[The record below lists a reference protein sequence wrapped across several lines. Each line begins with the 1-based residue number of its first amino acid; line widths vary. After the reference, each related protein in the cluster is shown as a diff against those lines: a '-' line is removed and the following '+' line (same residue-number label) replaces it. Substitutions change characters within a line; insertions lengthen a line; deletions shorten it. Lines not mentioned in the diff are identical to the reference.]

1 MYKPL
6 VYKNKTAVFDLKTHG
21 FRIRKRRFLLE
32 KQRFLK
38 RKTAVFEF
46 IYHIYH
52 LSIYLSHH
60 LSLPNYFID
69 KHLTAIVIDVIE
81 ELTKKHRGGV

>member
-1 MYKPL
+1 MYKPV

-32 KQRFLK
+32 KQRFLT

-52 LSIYLSHH
+52 LVRALQTTRR
-60 LSLPNYFID
+60 D
-69 KHLTAIVIDVIE
+69 
-81 ELTKKHRGGV
+81 TKNASASSSSN

>member
-6 VYKNKTAVFDLKTHG
+6 VYKNKRAVFDLKTHG

-52 LSIYLSHH
+52 TSITPSITTQ
-60 LSLPNYFID
+60 LP
-69 KHLTAIVIDVIE
+69 
-81 ELTKKHRGGV
+81 

>member
-1 MYKPL
+1 M
-6 VYKNKTAVFDLKTHG
+6 KTYG

-32 KQRFLK
+32 KQRFLT

-60 LSLPNYFID
+60 LSLLNYFKY
-69 KHLTAIVIDVIE
+69 KHLTAKVIDVID
-81 ELTKKHRGGV
+81 K